1 MPTSDLNPDSD
12 APCDDP
18 DRPVETVETVE
29 TVDPS
34 VSISGDRVTIESL
47 SIVDAQLADSLRRAD
62 DPAAMLERIVTIGT
76 RGVLSMGMGLDLG
89 EMEQRMHRTLNE
101 TAGATELTVTEM
113 LEEAKAEIRRSL
125 DPASR
130 DSILGRTLDE
140 FAGWSAS
147 FFEHVDPERSGSHTG
162 RLLAEM
168 QSMLGPGGALE
179 QRLVAALDPTEPSS
193 GLGRVTELLER
204 RMAEI
209 REVIAA
215 ERGRAEEAERGTMK
229 GFDFED
235 DVEDALRLAARQI
248 GATVERT
255 SGETGAL
262 DRIVGDC
269 VVELASGTRIVVEV
283 KNKKT
288 LHLRGQGGILSE
300 LDLAMANREADVAIC
315 VSKDPEAFPLEVGPI
330 NVYGRR
336 VLVCDDGEGTLLGV
350 ALRWAQQMATSDG
363 PDLDRID
370 ADAIADRLERLAQL
384 AERFRSNR
392 ANLTAIKSSVGAVHE
407 SLGEMRSDLLELAD
421 DLGRE
426 IFRGS
431 GSPDVVEIRRAG

>member
-1 MPTSDLNPDSD
+1 MSPS
-12 APCDDP
+12 
-18 DRPVETVETVE
+18 
-29 TVDPS
+29 DPS
-34 VSISGDRVTIESL
+34 PVPAGPSISIDGDCVTIESL
-47 SIVDAQLADSLRRAD
+47 EVVDSQLADSLRRSE
-62 DPAAMLERIVTIGT
+62 DPAATLQRIITIGT
-76 RGVLSMGMGLDLG
+76 RGVLSMGIGLDLG
-89 EMEQRMHRTLNE
+89 EMEQRMHRALDE

-130 DSILGRTLDE
+130 DSVVAKTLDE

-147 FFEHVDPERSGSHTG
+147 FFESVDPERSGSHTG

-179 QRLVAALDPTEPSS
+179 QRLVAALDPAEPSS
-193 GLGRVTELLER
+193 GLGRVAEMFER
-204 RMAEI
+204 RLVEI
-209 REVIAA
+209 RDVIAT

-229 GFDFED
+229 GFEFED
-235 DVEDALRLAARQI
+235 EIEAALRMAARQI

-255 SGETGAL
+255 SGEAGAL

-269 VVELASGTRIVVEV
+269 VVELSSGTRIVVEV

-288 LHLRGQGGILSE
+288 LHLRGQTGILAE
-300 LDLAMANREADVAIC
+300 LDLAMANRDADVAIC
-315 VSKDPEAFPLEVGPI
+315 VSKDPGAFPLEVGPI

-350 ALRWAQQMATSDG
+350 ALRWAQQMTTSDE
-363 PDLDRID
+363 PILDRID
-370 ADAIADRLERLAQL
+370 ADAVADRLERLAQL

-392 ANLTAIKSSVGAVHE
+392 ANLTALKSSVGAVHE

-426 IFRGS
+426 IFCGS
-431 GSPDVVEIRRAG
+431 GSPEVVDIRRAG